1 MQRRTKL
8 LRRRW
13 LKIQFTKFTKRITN
27 YFNFR
32 PQKDWNQATGSSYYL
47 IGDDSSVVP
56 LIKGLNS
63 LLSNYTVKQKK
74 YEITFEFEQDEYNR
88 WTMQSSSEF
97 AMLYEDSFIISVVN
111 YMSTNG
117 WQFKTQYT
125 QNLDLPGRK
134 QVKEMWLFSN
144 ISKVF
149 I

>member
-1 MQRRTKL
+1 MTTAKVE
-8 LRRRW
+8 
-13 LKIQFTKFTKRITN
+13 QFIAFK
-27 YFNFR
+27 
-32 PQKDWNQATGSSYYL
+32 KDWNQATGSTYYL
-47 IGDDSSVVP
+47 IGDDSFVVP

-74 YEITFEFEQDEYNR
+74 YEITFEFEKDEYNR
-88 WTMQSSSEF
+88 WNMQSSSEF

-144 ISKVF
+144 ISKVLL
-149 I
+149 